1 MKILR
6 NIIIIIFALSVT
18 LVASIQLAPYARL
31 FLLSAGIIE
40 EKILIAGTGS
50 MYPTFPEGKGKTDIL
65 KSGEIVAW
73 PKMRKYPAG
82 FTIFGQKFFSYNI
95 TEGDIIEFA
104 NSKTR
109 QMSLEKYGDEAGFVK
124 RVVAIPGD
132 EISLS
137 DGFVYLNGKILDE
150 PYIAKPR
157 STYGGETLSD
167 CQKFIIPQN
176 KVFVMGDNRK
186 ASADS
191 RYELGLVDM
200 KDIQYVLP
208 WKEQNDYRR
217 TWRDTSQ
224 DTSLSRTTT
233 LDSNEFVR
241 LLNDKR
247 KDKNLKA
254 LKLITQLSN
263 SSKIKGDAMLR
274 FDDFSL
280 EATKSNMTLEKSIKQ
295 SGYQNIIFAEMY
307 ARGYYEAG
315 ELLDNFAE
323 FPQTKKILMS
333 DQYQD
338 IGIGAVLGEVNHCPV
353 QVVVVHLGG
362 YVPPNYTQ
370 KEIDSWKG
378 LVDNLGKV
386 LPSWQELKKADKID
400 QNKLSRLLEIIETRL
415 SNAQKITTRMQSNQ
429 WLTDEEKNMAQND
442 KNLGEEAQTIVDA
455 LSQVK

>member
-6 NIIIIIFALSVT
+6 NIIIIVFAISVT

-31 FLLSAGIIE
+31 FLLSTGIIE

-50 MYPTFPEGKGKTDIL
+50 MYPTFPESKEKTDIL
-65 KSGEIVAW
+65 KASEIVAW

-82 FTIFGQKFFSYNI
+82 FTILGQKLFSYNI
-95 TEGDIIEFA
+95 TEGDIIEFT

-109 QMSLEKYGDEAGFVK
+109 QMSMDKYGDEAGFVK

-132 EISLS
+132 EITLR
-137 DGFVYLNGKILDE
+137 DGFVYLNGKIFDE

-157 STYGGETLSD
+157 STYGGETLAD
-167 CQKFIIPQN
+167 CQKLVIPQN

-191 RYELGLVDM
+191 RFDLGLVDLQ
-200 KDIQYVLP
+200 DIGYVLP
-208 WKEQNDYRR
+208 WKEQTDYRK
-217 TWRDTSQ
+217 TWRDTTA
-224 DTSLSRTTT
+224 DTTLSHTVT
-233 LDSNEFVR
+233 LDSDEFVR

-254 LKLITQLSN
+254 LKLNTKLSN
-263 SSKIKGDAMLR
+263 SSKIKGDAMIR
-274 FDDFSL
+274 MDDFSL
-280 EATKSNMTLEKSIKQ
+280 EATKSGMTLEKSIKQ

-315 ELLDNFAE
+315 ELLDNFTE

-338 IGIGAVLGEVNHCPV
+338 IGVGVVLGDVNKCPV

-362 YVPPNYTQ
+362 YVPPNYNQ
-370 KEIDSWKG
+370 KEIDGWKG
-378 LVDNLGKV
+378 LVDNLENV
-386 LPSWQELKKADKID
+386 LPSWQELKKVDRID
-400 QNKLSRLLEIIETRL
+400 QNKLSRLLEILETRV
-415 SNAQKITTRMQSNQ
+415 SNGKKIIARMQSNQ
-429 WLTDEEKNMAQND
+429 WLTNDENKMAQND
-442 KNLGEEAQTIVDA
+442 KSLAEEAQKIVSD
-455 LSQVK
+455 LSKQ

>member
-6 NIIIIIFALSVT
+6 NIFIILFAISIT
-18 LVASIQLAPYARL
+18 IVASIQLTPYMRL
-31 FLLSAGIIE
+31 FLLSAGFIE
-40 EKILIAGTGS
+40 EKVLIAGTGS
-50 MYPTFPEGKGKTDIL
+50 MYPTFPESKEKTDIL
-65 KSGEIVAW
+65 KASEIVAW

-82 FTIFGQKFFSYNI
+82 ITVFDRKFFTYDI
-95 TEGDIIEFA
+95 TEGDIIEFV
-104 NSKTR
+104 NSKT
-109 QMSLEKYGDEAGFVK
+109 QQISLEKYGDEAGFVK

-132 EISLS
+132 EINLS
-137 DGFVYLNGKILDE
+137 EGFVYLNGKILDE

-167 CQKFIIPQN
+167 CQKLVIPQN

-191 RYELGLVDM
+191 RYDLGLVDM

-208 WKEQNDYRR
+208 WKDQIEYRK

-224 DTSLSRTTT
+224 DTSLFHTVT
-233 LDSNEFVR
+233 LDSDEFVK

-247 KDKNLKA
+247 KEINLKV
-254 LKLITQLSN
+254 LKLNTKLSN
-263 SSKIKGDAMLR
+263 SSKIKGDAMIR

-280 EATKSNMTLEKSIKQ
+280 EATRSNMTLEKSIKQ

-307 ARGYYEAG
+307 ARGYYEAK
-315 ELLDNFAE
+315 ELLDNFGE

-338 IGIGAVLGEVNHCPV
+338 IGIGVVLGEVKSCPV

-362 YVPPNYTQ
+362 YVPPNYNQ
-370 KEIDSWKG
+370 KDIDGWKS
-378 LVDNLGKV
+378 LVDNLEKV

-400 QNKLSRLLEIIETRL
+400 QNKLSRLLEILETRITN
-415 SNAQKITTRMQSNQ
+415 SKKIIARMQSNQ
-429 WLTDEEKNMAQND
+429 WLTDDENNMAHND
-442 KNLGEEAQTIVDA
+442 KSLAEEVQKIVND
-455 LSQVK
+455 LYKQ